1 MEEYFPTVVQ
11 AVAGSERTV
20 YAYFS
25 NGEIRR
31 FDVAP
36 MIRAGSVFERLREDS
51 FFRDAITVLNGT
63 VAWDVSGHFDPASCI
78 DLDPFTLY
86 DAEVVS
92 DPLEETG

>member
-1 MEEYFPTVVQ
+1 MNLRDPKVGSPAASAAVLWVLALLHAIFRAME
-11 AVAGSERTV
+11 
-20 YAYFS
+20 
-25 NGEIRR
+25 
-31 FDVAP
+31 
-36 MIRAGSVFERLREDS
+36 AGSVFERLREDF

-92 DPLEETG
+92 DPLEEAG